1 MSYSSAIYMDLSTH
15 ALVNADYTPF
25 KPAQPSRSND
35 PYAYQTHRNM
45 VDNRQVRYPKKI
57 YPKDQRW

>member
-25 KPAQPSRSND
+25 KPAQPSRADD
-35 PYAYQTHRNM
+35 PYAYQT
-45 VDNRQVRYPKKI
+45 
-57 YPKDQRW
+57 QRLQ